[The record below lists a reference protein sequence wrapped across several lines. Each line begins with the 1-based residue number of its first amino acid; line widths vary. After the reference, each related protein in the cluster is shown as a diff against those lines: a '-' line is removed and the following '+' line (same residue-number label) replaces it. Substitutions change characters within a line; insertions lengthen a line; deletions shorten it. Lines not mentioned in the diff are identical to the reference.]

1 MTTDGATSPDDPDW
15 VEEVLSRAMERAE
28 GDPETA
34 APVLGTPAAENSER
48 MAATEPVIPAETASQ
63 ADTADGEAMASPSD
77 RTSSSDTRTET
88 GDVHGDRVPVGA
100 VAGGTAG
107 GATAAVTSGV
117 TEKAQSETR
126 MASAQQDSAEE
137 PGAFSAE
144 DSSQRMRSFLEWGA
158 VVLGALAVALLI
170 KTFLMQ
176 AYFIPSTSM
185 VPTLNTGDRILVNK
199 VSYKLHD
206 INRGDLV
213 VFNRPP
219 ALQTGE
225 DDLIK
230 RVIALPGETIQIE
243 DNQILIDGLLLTEP
257 YLPDGMVTTTRFSNT
272 DNCADSGPTWC
283 QLRDNVIWVMG
294 DNRTS
299 SSDSRTFGPIDADL
313 VVGRAFLRVWPLS
326 EIGAL

>member
-28 GDPETA
+28 GDAETA
-34 APVLGTPAAENSER
+34 APVLGQS
-48 MAATEPVIPAETASQ
+48 AATTSESMAPPAVTSAEAAPRAETA
-63 ADTADGEAMASPSD
+63 DVEAVAPKPDQISSPSAGTD
-77 RTSSSDTRTET
+77 DIR
-88 GDVHGDRVPVGA
+88 GDRVPVGA

-107 GATAAVTSGV
+107 GATAAGTSGM
-117 TEKAQSETR
+117 TDKAQSETR
-126 MASAQQDSAEE
+126 MASPQQSNAEE
-137 PGAFSAE
+137 PDEFSAA

-230 RVIALPGETIQIE
+230 RVIALPGETVQIE

-257 YLPDGMVTTTRFSNT
+257 YLPEGMVTTTRFSNT